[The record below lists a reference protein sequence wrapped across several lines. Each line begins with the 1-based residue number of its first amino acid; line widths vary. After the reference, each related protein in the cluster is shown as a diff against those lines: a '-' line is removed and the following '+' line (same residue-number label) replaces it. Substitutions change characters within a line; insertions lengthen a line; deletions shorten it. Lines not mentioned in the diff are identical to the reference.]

1 MWAKSPPKLNIKL
14 TLKACRIQLNSLSLL
29 CNKER

>member
-14 TLKACRIQLNSLSLL
+14 TLKACGYEINSVSLT
-29 CNKER
+29 C